1 RVRRVGWASDLD
13 RDSGPVSGL
22 VTLGVYWAL
31 ADRERARWADRL
43 LNEVP
48 ALVLAA
54 LFAIAFLHHL
64 LLFGRRPGQ
73 SEHLWFALLA
83 FVFALNT
90 FASTYSTGHLAAA
103 FAIQFLWTFFS
114 RKVPPVLRGYQIS
127 HVALACFAGLW
138 PDVRPIVASRT
149 ARWLWLLPL
158 LAVAAGLL
166 WREGRRGDAEA
177 RLLAAGG
184 LIMIVLQT
192 GELARQVL
200 RLRLAFELS
209 LATFGFGAVV
219 VAMSLA
225 LTLRFRRAHEELDR
239 LRFRLED
246 EVRERTRE
254 LAAARDDALAGL
266 RVKSEFLA
274 NISHEIRTPMNG
286 VIGLAEML
294 AHTPLLSSELT
305 LKQSKSAANRCWRCL
320 TTSSISHAWRRMD

>member
-1 RVRRVGWASDLD
+1 
-13 RDSGPVSGL
+13 
-22 VTLGVYWAL
+22 
-31 ADRERARWADRL
+31 
-43 LNEVP
+43 
-48 ALVLAA
+48 
-54 LFAIAFLHHL
+54 L

-90 FASTYSTGHLAAA
+90 FASTYWIYEVTVSRGIATRITDSTGHLAAA